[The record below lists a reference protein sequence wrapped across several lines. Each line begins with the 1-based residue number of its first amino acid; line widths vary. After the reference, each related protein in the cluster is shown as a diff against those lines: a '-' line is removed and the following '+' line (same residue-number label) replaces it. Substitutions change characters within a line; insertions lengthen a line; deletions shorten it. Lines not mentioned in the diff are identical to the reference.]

1 MKIKYIKLPI
11 DDKKRKYFEAC
22 GLIYVHYP
30 EYSKVTNDLG
40 NTDYYL
46 KVTFDTWEEH
56 LLKGIKTMQ
65 EVAQYGPIIKLY
77 DGPNGL
83 YEKLIFIFKEEGEK

>member
-1 MKIKYIKLPI
+1 MKIKYIKLPT
-11 DDKKRKYFEAC
+11 DDKKRKYFESC

-30 EYSKVTNDLG
+30 EYAKVTNDLSS
-40 NTDYYL
+40 TDYYL
-46 KVTFDTWEEH
+46 KVTFDTWNEH

-77 DGPNGL
+77 DGPHGL
-83 YEKLIFIFKEEGEK
+83 YEKLIFIFKEGVVK

>member
-1 MKIKYIKLPI
+1 MKIKYIKLPQENTR
-11 DDKKRKYFEAC
+11 RKYFEVC
-22 GLIYVHYP
+22 GLVYVYYP
-30 EYSKVTNDLG
+30 EYAKVTNDLDS
-40 NTDYYL
+40 TDYYL

-77 DGPNGL
+77 DGPHGL
-83 YEKLIFIFKEEGEK
+83 YEKLIFIFKEGVVK